1 MKNISLHSFQD
12 PWRENTFLQISHLRS
27 PSLSQIL
34 FLYST
39 VFTAP
44 LLSLLLLLLL
54 VSSFPPLFSVTK
66 LRTRRAYSLRLSR
79 NKAAASSFAGE
90 AGFGSL
96 RSDCIATSMLVIL
109 YIGLHCDF
117 NMSMH
122 ILPSLYTCVTRKK
135 KTRRYVEEDRRS
147 SKDRVGLGLG
157 IIQQQSREDDD
168 NEDKRYTVY
177 VIYIH
182 QLRTNKKIKN

>member
-1 MKNISLHSFQD
+1 MFFHPYCIIINYIYLFYDGCELTLFLSSTCFFFSSVVFVTKFSV
-12 PWRENTFLQISHLRS
+12 TKLQIL
-27 PSLSQIL
+27 L
-34 FLYST
+34 LYST

-44 LLSLLLLLLL
+44 LLSPLLLLPL

-79 NKAAASSFAGE
+79 NKAAASSFAGD

-109 YIGLHCDF
+109 YMGLHCDF

-122 ILPSLYTCVTRKK
+122 ILPSLYTYVTVK
-135 KTRRYVEEDRRS
+135 
-147 SKDRVGLGLG
+147 
-157 IIQQQSREDDD
+157 
-168 NEDKRYTVY
+168 
-177 VIYIH
+177 
-182 QLRTNKKIKN
+182 

>member
-135 KTRRYVEEDRRS
+135 KTRRS
-147 SKDRVGLGLG
+147 SEGRVGLG

>member
-79 NKAAASSFAGE
+79 NKAAASSFAGD

-122 ILPSLYTCVTRKK
+122 ILPSLYTCVMRKK
-135 KTRRYVEEDRRS
+135 KQG
-147 SKDRVGLGLG
+147 RVRAVL
-157 IIQQQSREDDD
+157 
-168 NEDKRYTVY
+168 V
-177 VIYIH
+177 
-182 QLRTNKKIKN
+182 